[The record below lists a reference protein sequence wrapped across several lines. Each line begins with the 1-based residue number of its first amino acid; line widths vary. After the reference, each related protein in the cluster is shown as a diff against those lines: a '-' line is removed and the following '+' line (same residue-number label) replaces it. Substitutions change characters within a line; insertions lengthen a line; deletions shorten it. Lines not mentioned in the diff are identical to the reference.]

1 MSQEDIHN
9 ELMDVLQCVFRYEF
23 TDGRGVLNQH
33 ISRYNAQP
41 LDIRKDDFWDNYME
55 YMLLQQFYSRG
66 TFWEYYNTRYRLNI
80 SKKDYIR
87 YFEEQTNIQKELYN
101 RKYQYVYE
109 GRHYKAEIGLF
120 LSFNYDTNFKIQLR
134 TWAEGEFF
142 EEFMIIPK

>member
-55 YMLLQQFYSRG
+55 YMLFY
-66 TFWEYYNTRYRLNI
+66 
-80 SKKDYIR
+80 
-87 YFEEQTNIQKELYN
+87 
-101 RKYQYVYE
+101 
-109 GRHYKAEIGLF
+109 F
-120 LSFNYDTNFKIQLR
+120 LIFLHLK
-134 TWAEGEFF
+134 
-142 EEFMIIPK
+142 